1 MSENTLTKIDFVAEL
16 MKEKRFSEAYDV
28 LKEEADENNIVNLYR
43 RAYCLNKLHM
53 NSEAIELLE
62 QADRQ
67 IKQHTKIL
75 KLLAKMYYEMGKL
88 EDAKVYTDKL
98 LELSPEDAQA
108 LLLKERL
115 SSRS

>member
-1 MSENTLTKIDFVAEL
+1 
-16 MKEKRFSEAYDV
+16 
-28 LKEEADENNIVNLYR
+28 
-43 RAYCLNKLHM
+43 M

-75 KLLAKMYYEMGKL
+75 KLLAKMYYEMGNL